1 MQAKFLKTEHAC
13 RYSQALQRVKKPL
26 FSLSRH
32 PDPEV
37 ALTGL
42 SHISLLVQQAP
53 YGFSDDYAQFFCR
66 HSDTAYIKAQK
77 IDVLKHLTTQENQ
90 TLLVRELKEYTK
102 VCVLC
107 LLIPGVTP

>member
-1 MQAKFLKTEHAC
+1 M
-13 RYSQALQRVKKPL
+13 KKPL

-66 HSDTAYIKAQK
+66 HSDASYIKAKK

-90 TLLVRELKEYTK
+90 TLLVRELMEYTK
-102 VCVLC
+102 V
-107 LLIPGVTP
+107 